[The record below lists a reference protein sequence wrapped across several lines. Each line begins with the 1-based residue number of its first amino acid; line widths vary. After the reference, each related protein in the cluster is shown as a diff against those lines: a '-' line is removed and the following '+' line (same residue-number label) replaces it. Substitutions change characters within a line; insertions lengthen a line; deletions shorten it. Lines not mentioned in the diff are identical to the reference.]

1 MSSVNLLA
9 REVAAKIVFYG
20 PGLSGKTTTLRKI
33 YETVRPA
40 NRGEMMSI
48 ATEGDRTLFFDFLPV
63 KVERVNDCSVRL
75 ALYTVPGQV
84 FYNATRKLVLQGAD
98 GVVFVADSQPEA
110 LDSNRESLQNL
121 EENLLEQGIRLDRF
135 PLVMQWNKRDIDKAM
150 PVEQMRAAL
159 NTRGAPEFETSATS
173 GQGVLDS
180 LKAITRLVIKDLR
193 AKRIVPPP
201 RTAPNPVAPGAGLEA
216 QLSQH
221 LPTRPSQT
229 LPAVQPPS
237 MTPRQHPGSST
248 TLPAVGAGGGP
259 AAVAPA
265 AKMEVT
271 PNSSAVPVPRMEVT
285 PNSSAVPVPRT
296 VGQRAMGPAT
306 ALAPGDLFD
315 HARAAETA
323 FASGQYAQCVKA
335 CLDAV
340 RRALAFAGE
349 GSLAQQGFL
358 LRVDGADL
366 LRLQGLS
373 NRVDTARVD
382 DAAFALYLVMHVFT
396 RLNAAGLP
404 ETA

>member
-1 MSSVNLLA
+1 VSSVNLLA

-40 NRGEMMSI
+40 HRGEMMSI

-135 PLVMQWNKRDIDKAM
+135 PLVMQWNKRDIDKAL
-150 PVEQMRAAL
+150 PVEQLRATL
-159 NTRGAPEFETSATS
+159 NSRGAPEFETSATS
-173 GQGVLDS
+173 GQGVLDA

-193 AKRIVPPP
+193 AKRIVPAP
-201 RTAPNPVAPGAGLEA
+201 RTTPNPVAPGAGLEA

-221 LPTRPSQT
+221 LPVRPSQSMPT
-229 LPAVQPPS
+229 VQPPS
-237 MTPRQHPGSST
+237 MTPRQHA
-248 TLPAVGAGGGP
+248 PAAAP
-259 AAVAPA
+259 AARMELTPNSAAVA
-265 AKMEVT
+265 
-271 PNSSAVPVPRMEVT
+271 VPRM
-285 PNSSAVPVPRT
+285 A
-296 VGQRAMGPAT
+296 GQRPLSPVT
-306 ALAPGDLFD
+306 ALAPGELFD
-315 HARAAETA
+315 HARAAETS
-323 FASGQYAQCVKA
+323 FASGQYGACVTA
-335 CLDAV
+335 CMDAV
-340 RRALAFAGE
+340 RRALALAGE

-358 LRVDGADL
+358 LRVDGSDL

-373 NRVDTARVD
+373 NRVDTVRVD
-382 DAAFALYLVMHVFT
+382 DAAFALYFVMQVFI
-396 RLNAAGLP
+396 RLSAAGLT